1 MRRFVLILC
10 LLSLNSS
17 SHLSRSTFEKSSL
30 KSLHPFCGTRPD
42 RLQRELQR
50 ARDLRA
56 VRQFRA
62 QRQALSAAAGA
73 TQDLGHVAV
82 IEDDGTIVTQQNPFD
97 LPALTLRLSPAGTGG
112 SYLLSQRQETIGSS
126 FGSAVTLTDDD
137 SREITFTGGFRFP
150 FFGTT
155 YLSAFINSDGNLTF
169 GQGDNTSIDRNL
181 TRFNGGP
188 PRIGGFYADLDPTT
202 GRGGVFYNAL
212 PDRFVVTWD
221 RIREFDG
228 VTESSFQVTL
238 FADGAFELVYGGISA
253 QSGIAGWSGGRN
265 SQTLGLVDLSAS
277 SGILFSGPKAERF
290 ARTTELDL
298 PALAAKFYQTHG
310 DEYDQLVMFSNFPFD
325 LEGAFAFELNIKN
338 EIRGIGLDQ
347 FDFASEFGSNGR
359 LQSFLAMNQL
369 TEFPDDPD
377 TVFFGTNS
385 TVNILGQEAGHRWLS
400 YVRFRDTN
408 GQNNTSLLGRDDS
421 HWSFF
426 FNSEAS
432 VMEGNQIEDR
442 GSGDFQ
448 TTAATDRYSKLDQYL
463 MGFRDPNQVGP
474 MFYVD
479 NVTGTTR
486 TASSAPAISITFRG
500 TRQNLTVN
508 DIIAAAGPRI
518 PTVAAA
524 PKVFKQA
531 FILLVQRGTSPSNAE
546 VAKLDRFRQRW
557 QEFFAQA
564 TDGLGTADTTL
575 NTVPLTPTLSGVA
588 PAFGPTVGNTPIY
601 IFGNNFQE
609 GVSVRVGST
618 AATNVQ
624 RVSSTLVT
632 AATPPNA
639 ESIVSVVVTNPGAPP
654 ATLSN
659 AYSYVKL
666 NPAILSSTALR
677 LAFAID
683 SPNFRSNLGI
693 NNPSALSADVRV
705 LHLDRNGL
713 LINQLSSVTVPP
725 NGFVQRNSL
734 LQELEGSAG
743 ITGREGT
750 LALESTQPIQ
760 AFVSQIDNQ
769 TGDPSILEGFRTGSA
784 RIILPSAAN
793 TGPFR
798 SNLIVLNLAPSEA
811 RINITALDRDSG
823 QALGVPIQ
831 NLALPANGFISYN
844 NILASLNTNDYFGPV
859 EIRSTNG
866 PSLAAVS
873 RVSGLNAGTSG
884 FFPALPA
891 DSGQVLEIIPF
902 AIDTNAFRTNLG
914 INNLGTTTASVNV
927 SLFGADGSLLAGT
940 TLPLSVAPQ
949 GLVQINNILRYLL
962 AGSSNASVTNRQ
974 GYLKLAS
981 NSPVKAFATQ
991 IDNLTNDPSIEN
1003 SVSSGSVNLLL
1014 KSSANTS
1021 FRSTLVIVNPNSSP
1035 ASVEITARE
1044 GSSINNGAVAGTRVI
1059 AIPANGQF
1067 VSENI
1072 LSEIGASSTFGPV
1085 ELRSLTGNPIIAVS
1099 RVYSATGNTS
1109 GFFSAQPLP

>member
-1 MRRFVLILC
+1 MRRFFLILC

-17 SHLSRSTFEKSSL
+17 SHLSRSNFDKASPKSS
-30 KSLHPFCGTRPD
+30 HPFCGTRPD
-42 RLQRELQR
+42 RFQRELQR

-62 QRQALSAAAGA
+62 QRQALSTAAGA
-73 TQDLGHVAV
+73 TQDVGQIAV
-82 IEDDGTIVTQQNPFD
+82 IEDDGTIVAPQNPFD
-97 LPALTLRLSPAGTGG
+97 LPSLTLRVNPVGLGG

-126 FGSAVTLTDDD
+126 FGTRVTLTDDD
-137 SREITFTGGFRFP
+137 SREIAFTGGFRFP

-155 YLSAFINSDGNLTF
+155 YLSIFINSDGNLTF
-169 GQGDNTSIDRNL
+169 GQGDNASTDRSL
-181 TRFNGGP
+181 SRFNGGS
-188 PRIGGFYADLDPTT
+188 PRIGGFFADLDPTA
-202 GRGGVFYNAL
+202 GRGGVFFNAL

-221 RIREFDG
+221 RVREFDG
-228 VTESSFQVTL
+228 FTESSFQVTL
-238 FADGAFELVYGGISA
+238 FADGAFELVYGGVSA
-253 QSGIAGWSGGRN
+253 QSGIAGWSGGGN
-265 SQTLGLVDLSAS
+265 LQTLGLVDLGAS

-298 PALAAKFYQTHG
+298 PAMAAKFYQTHG
-310 DEYDQLVMFSNFPFD
+310 DDYDQLVMFSNFPFD
-325 LEGAFAFELNIKN
+325 LDGAFAFELNIKN
-338 EIRGIGLDQ
+338 EIRGIGLEQ
-347 FDFASEFGSNGR
+347 FDFASDFGSNGR
-359 LQSFLAMNQL
+359 LESFLTMNEL
-369 TEFPDDPD
+369 AEFPDDPD

-400 YVRFRDTN
+400 YVQFRDTN
-408 GQNNTSLLGRDDS
+408 GQNSSRLLGRDDS

-432 VMEGNQIEDR
+432 VMEGNQIDDL

-448 TTAATDRYSKLDQYL
+448 TTAATDRFSKLDQYI
-463 MGFRDPNQVGP
+463 MGFRDPNQIGP
-474 MFYVD
+474 MFFVD

-486 TASSAPAISITFRG
+486 TAASAPAIGITFRG

-508 DIIAAAGPRI
+508 DIIATEGPRI
-518 PTVAAA
+518 PTVAAS

-531 FILLVQRGTSPSNAE
+531 FILLVQRGTSPSNAD

-564 TDGLGTADTTL
+564 TDGLGTADTSLT
-575 NTVPLTPTLSGVA
+575 TVPLTPALTGVV
-588 PAFGPTVGNTPIY
+588 PAFGPTAGNTPIY
-601 IFGNNFQE
+601 IFGSNFQE
-609 GVSVRVGST
+609 GVSVRVGATS
-618 AATNVQ
+618 ATNVQ

-632 AATPPNA
+632 AVAPPNA
-639 ESIVSVVVTNPGAPP
+639 ANSVSVVVTNPGAQPG
-654 ATLSN
+654 TLVN
-659 AYSYVKL
+659 AYRYVQM
-666 NPAILSSTALR
+666 NPAVVSAGAVR

-683 SPNFRSNLGI
+683 SPEFRSNLGI
-693 NNPSALSADVRV
+693 NNPNPLSADVRV

-713 LINQLSSVTVPP
+713 LINQISSVTVPP
-725 NGFVQRNSL
+725 NGFVQRNSF

-750 LALESTQPIQ
+750 LALESSQPIQ

-769 TGDPSILEGFRTGSA
+769 TGDPSILEGFRSGST
-784 RIILPSAAN
+784 RIVLPSAAN

-798 SNLIVLNLAPSEA
+798 SNLILINLAPSEA
-811 RINITALDRDSG
+811 RIDITALDRDSG

-831 NLALPANGFISYN
+831 NLALPANGFISYS
-844 NILASLNTNDYFGPV
+844 NILASLSTNDAFGPV

-866 PSLAAVS
+866 AALAAVS
-873 RVSGLNAGTSG
+873 RVSRLNAGTSG
-884 FFPALPA
+884 FFPALAA
-891 DSGQVLEIIPF
+891 DSGQLAEIIPF
-902 AIDTNAFRTNLG
+902 VIDTNAFRTNLG
-914 INNLGTTTASVNV
+914 INNLETAAASVNV
-927 SLFGADGSLLAGT
+927 SLLAADGAVLAST
-940 TLPLSVAPQ
+940 NSPLSVAPQ
-949 GLVQINNILRYLL
+949 GLVQINNILRFLL

-974 GYLKLAS
+974 GYLKLTS
-981 NSPVKAFATQ
+981 SSPIKAFATQ

-1003 SVSSGSVNLLL
+1003 SVSIGGIKLLL

-1035 ASVEITARE
+1035 ALIEITARE
-1044 GSSINNGAVAGTRVI
+1044 GSSTNNGAVTGTRVI
-1059 AIPANGQF
+1059 TIPANGQF

-1072 LSEIGASSTFGPV
+1072 LFEIGASSTFGPV
-1085 ELRSLTGNPIIAVS
+1085 ELRSLTGTRIIAVS

-1109 GFFSAQPLP
+1109 GFFGAQPLP

>member
-1 MRRFVLILC
+1 
-10 LLSLNSS
+10 
-17 SHLSRSTFEKSSL
+17 
-30 KSLHPFCGTRPD
+30 
-42 RLQRELQR
+42 
-50 ARDLRA
+50 
-56 VRQFRA
+56 
-62 QRQALSAAAGA
+62 
-73 TQDLGHVAV
+73 V
-82 IEDDGTIVTQQNPFD
+82 IEDDGTIVTPQNPFD
-97 LPALTLRLSPAGTGG
+97 LQSVTLRLSPAGPGA
-112 SYLLSQRQETIGSS
+112 SYQLSQRQETIGSS
-126 FGSAVTLTDDD
+126 FGTSVALKDDD
-137 SREITFTGGFRFP
+137 SIMITFIGGFSFP

-155 YLSAFINSDGNLTF
+155 YLSVFINSDGNLTF
-169 GQGDNTSIDRNL
+169 GQGDNASTDRDL

-188 PRIGGFYADLDPTT
+188 PRIGGFFADLDPTA

-212 PDRFVVTWD
+212 PDRFVVTWN
-221 RIREFDG
+221 RIREFG
-228 VTESSFQVTL
+228 GLTESSFQVTL
-238 FADGAFELVYGGISA
+238 FADGTFELVYGGVSA
-253 QSGIAGWSGGRN
+253 ASGIAGWSGGRN

-290 ARTTELDL
+290 ARLTELDL

-310 DEYDQLVMFSNFPFD
+310 DEYDQLVMFTNFSFD

-347 FDFASEFGSNGR
+347 FDFAPDFGSNGR

-369 TEFPDDPD
+369 GEFPDDPD

-385 TVNILGQEAGHRWLS
+385 TINIIGQESGHRWLA
-400 YVRFRDTN
+400 YPRFRDNN
-408 GQNNTSLLGRDDS
+408 GQDSTKLLGRDDA

-432 VMEGNQIEDR
+432 VMEGNQIEDL
-442 GSGDFQ
+442 GSGNFQ

-474 MFYVD
+474 MFFVD

-486 TASSAPAISITFRG
+486 TPSSAPAIGISFSG

-508 DIIAAAGPRI
+508 DIIATEGPRI

-531 FILLVQRGTSPSNAE
+531 FILLVQSGTSPSNAE

-557 QEFFAQA
+557 QEFFGQA
-564 TDGLGTADTTL
+564 TEGLGTADTTL
-575 NTVPLTPTLSGVA
+575 STIAVTPTLTSLA

-601 IFGNNFQE
+601 ISGNNFQE
-609 GVSVRVGST
+609 GVSVRFGST

-624 RVSSTLVT
+624 RVSSSLVT
-632 AATPPNA
+632 AVAPPNP
-639 ESIVSVVVTNPGAPP
+639 ESTVSVVVTNPGAQS
-654 ATLSN
+654 ATLEN
-659 AYSYVKL
+659 AYRYVSL
-666 NPAILSSTALR
+666 NPAVVSASAVR

-683 SPNFRSNLGI
+683 TPDFRSNLGI
-693 NNPSALSADVRV
+693 NNPNPLSADVRV

-725 NGFVQRNSL
+725 NGFVQRNSI
-734 LQELEGSAG
+734 LQELEGSTG
-743 ITGREGT
+743 ITGREAT
-750 LALESTQPIQ
+750 LALESSQPIQ

-769 TGDPSILEGFRTGSA
+769 TGDPSILEGFRSGST

-798 SNLIVLNLAPSEA
+798 SNLIVLNLTPSEA

-844 NILASLNTNDYFGPV
+844 NILASLNTSDYFGPV

-866 PSLAAVS
+866 ASLAAVS

-891 DSGQVLEIIPF
+891 ASGQLVEIIPF
-902 AIDTNAFRTNLG
+902 AIDTSAFRTNLG
-914 INNLGTTTASVNV
+914 INNLGPTTASVNV
-927 SLFGADGSLLAGT
+927 SLLGTDGALLAST
-940 TLPLSVAPQ
+940 SSPLSVSPQ
-949 GLVQINNILRYLL
+949 GLVQVNNILRYLL
-962 AGSSNASVTNRQ
+962 AGSSSAPVTNQQ
-974 GYLKLAS
+974 GYLKLTS
-981 NSPVKAFATQ
+981 NSPIKAFATQ

-1003 SVSSGSVNLLL
+1003 SVSSGSANLLL
-1014 KSSANTS
+1014 KSSANAG
-1021 FRSTLVIVNPNSSP
+1021 FRSTLSIVNPNSS
-1035 ASVEITARE
+1035 ATAVEITARE
-1044 GSSINNGAVAGTRVI
+1044 GSSTSNGAITGTRVVT
-1059 AIPANGQF
+1059 IPAGGQF
-1067 VSENI
+1067 LSENI
-1072 LSEIGASSTFGPV
+1072 LLDIGASSTFGPV
-1085 ELRSLTGNPIIAVS
+1085 ELRSLAGTPIIAVS
-1099 RVYSATGNTS
+1099 RVYNATGNTS
-1109 GFFSAQPLP
+1109 GFFNAQPLP

>member
-1 MRRFVLILC
+1 MRPFVLVLC
-10 LLSLNSS
+10 LVCLNSTNQF
-17 SHLSRSTFEKSSL
+17 SRSTFDKTSL
-30 KSLHPFCGTRPD
+30 KSPHSFCGTRPD

-50 ARDLRA
+50 SRDLRA
-56 VRQFRA
+56 FRQFRA

-73 TQDLGHVAV
+73 TQDVGQIAV
-82 IEDDGTIVTQQNPFD
+82 IEDDGSIVTTQNPFD
-97 LPALTLRLSPAGTGG
+97 LPSLTLRLSPTGPGG
-112 SYLLSQRQETIGSS
+112 SYLLSQRQETIGSN
-126 FGSAVTLTDDD
+126 FGTAINLTDDD
-137 SREITFTGGFRFP
+137 SREIAFTGNFRFP

-155 YLSAFINSDGNLTF
+155 YLSVFINSDGNLTF
-169 GQGDNTSIDRNL
+169 GQADSASTDRNL

-188 PRIGGFYADLDPTT
+188 PRIGGFFADLDPTT

-221 RIREFDG
+221 RIREFEG
-228 VTESSFQVTL
+228 LTESSFQVTL
-238 FADGAFELVYGGISA
+238 FADGAFELIYGGVSA

-277 SGILFSGPKAERF
+277 SGILFAGPKAERF

-310 DEYDQLVMFSNFPFD
+310 DEYDQLVMFTNFSFD

-338 EIRGIGLDQ
+338 EIRGIGLEQ
-347 FDFASEFGSNGR
+347 FDFASDFGSNGR

-369 TEFPDDPD
+369 SEFPDDPD

-385 TVNILGQEAGHRWLS
+385 TINIIGQEAGHRWLA
-400 YVRFRDTN
+400 YTRFRDSN
-408 GQNNTSLLGRDDS
+408 GQNSTKLLGRDDA

-432 VMEGNQIEDR
+432 VMEGNQIEDL
-442 GSGDFQ
+442 GSGNFR
-448 TTAATDRYSKLDQYL
+448 TTAATDRYSKLDQYI

-486 TASSAPAISITFRG
+486 TASSAPAIGISFSG

-508 DIIAAAGPRI
+508 DIIATEGPRI

-564 TDGLGTADTTL
+564 TEALGTADTTL
-575 NTVPLTPTLSGVA
+575 NTVPLTPTLSSVA
-588 PAFGPTVGNTPIY
+588 PTFGPTVGNTPIY
-601 IFGNNFQE
+601 ILGNNFQE
-609 GVSVRVGST
+609 GVSVRFGAT

-624 RVSSTLVT
+624 RVSSSLVT
-632 AATPPNA
+632 AVTPPNA
-639 ESIVSVVVTNPGAPP
+639 ESTVSVIVTNPGAPT
-654 ATLSN
+654 ASLEN
-659 AYSYVKL
+659 AYHYVQL
-666 NPAILSSTALR
+666 SPAVVSATAVR
-677 LAFAID
+677 VAFAID
-683 SPNFRSNLGI
+683 SPKFRSNLGI
-693 NNPSALSADVRV
+693 NNPNPFSSDVRV

-713 LINQLSSVTVPP
+713 LINQLSSVTVPA
-725 NGFVQRNSL
+725 NGFVQRNSF

-750 LALESTQPIQ
+750 LALESSQPIQ

-769 TGDPSILEGFRTGSA
+769 TGDPSILEGFRNGNT

-798 SNLIVLNLAPSEA
+798 SNLIVLNLAPGEA

-866 PSLAAVS
+866 APLAAVS

-884 FFPALPA
+884 FFPALAA
-891 DSGQVLEIIPF
+891 DSGQLVEIIPF
-902 AIDTNAFRTNLG
+902 VIDTNAFRTNLG
-914 INNLGTTTASVNV
+914 INNLGAMNASVSV
-927 SLFGADGSLLAGT
+927 SLFGADGALLAST
-940 TLPLSVAPQ
+940 TSPLSVSPQ
-949 GLVQINNILRYLL
+949 GLVQVNNILRYLL
-962 AGSSNASVTNRQ
+962 AGSSNAPITNQQ
-974 GYLKLAS
+974 GYLKLTS
-981 NSPVKAFATQ
+981 NSLIKAFATQ

-1003 SVSSGSVNLLL
+1003 SVSSGSANLLL
-1014 KSSANTS
+1014 KSSANAS
-1021 FRSTLVIVNPNSSP
+1021 FRSTLAIVNPNASP

-1044 GSSINNGAVAGTRVI
+1044 GSSMNNGVVTGTRVVT
-1059 AIPANGQF
+1059 IPPNGHYT
-1067 VSENI
+1067 SENI
-1072 LSEIGASSTFGPV
+1072 LSEIGASSAFGPV
-1085 ELRSLTGNPIIAVS
+1085 ELRSLTGVPIIAVS
-1099 RVYSATGNTS
+1099 RVYSVTGNTS

>member
-10 LLSLNSS
+10 LVCLNPTSQF
-17 SHLSRSTFEKSSL
+17 SRSIFDRTSL
-30 KSLHPFCGTRPD
+30 KSPHSFCGTRPD
-42 RLQRELQR
+42 RLQHELQR
-50 ARDLRA
+50 SRDLRA

-62 QRQALSAAAGA
+62 QRQALGA
-73 TQDLGHVAV
+73 VSGTTQDVGQIAV
-82 IEDDGTIVTQQNPFD
+82 IEDDGTVVATQNPFD
-97 LPALTLRLSPAGTGG
+97 LPSLAVRLSPIGPGG
-112 SYLLSQRQETIGSS
+112 SYLLSQRAETMGSS
-126 FGSAVTLTDDD
+126 FGTTVTLGDDD
-137 SREITFTGGFRFP
+137 SREVTFTGGFRFP

-155 YLSAFINSDGNLTF
+155 YLSVFINSDGNLTF
-169 GQGDNTSIDRNL
+169 GQGDASSNDRSL
-181 TRFNGGP
+181 TRFNAGP
-188 PRIGGFYADLDPTT
+188 PRIGGFFADFDPTT
-202 GRGGVFYNAL
+202 GRGGVFFNAL

-228 VTESSFQVTL
+228 ITESSFQVIL
-238 FADGAFELVYGGISA
+238 FADGAFELVYGGVSA

-265 SQTLGLVDLSAS
+265 SQTLSLVDLSAS
-277 SGILFSGPKAERF
+277 SGISFSGPKAERF

-298 PALAAKFYQTHG
+298 PALAARFYQTHG
-310 DEYDQLVMFSNFPFD
+310 DQFDQLVMFTNFSFD

-338 EIRGIGLDQ
+338 EIRGIGLEQ
-347 FDFASEFGSNGR
+347 FDFASEFGSSGR

-369 TEFPDDPD
+369 SEFPDDPD
-377 TVFFGTNS
+377 TAFFGTNS
-385 TVNILGQEAGHRWLS
+385 TVNIIGQEAGHRWLS

-408 GQNNTSLLGRDDS
+408 GQNSTKLLGRDDA

-432 VMEGNQIEDR
+432 VMEGNQIEDL
-442 GSGDFQ
+442 GSGNFR
-448 TTAATDRYSKLDQYL
+448 TTAATDRYSKLDQYI
-463 MGFRDPNQVGP
+463 MGFRDPNQIGP

-486 TASSAPAISITFRG
+486 TASSAPAIGVSFRG
-500 TRQNLTVN
+500 MRQDLTVN
-508 DIIAAAGPRI
+508 DIIATEGPRI
-518 PTVAAA
+518 PTVAASS
-524 PKVFKQA
+524 KVFKQA
-531 FILLVQRGTSPSNAE
+531 FILLVQHGTSPSNAD

-557 QEFFAQA
+557 QQFFAQA

-575 NTVPLTPTLSGVA
+575 NTGPLTPTLTSAA

-601 IFGNNFQE
+601 IFGNDFQE

-624 RVSSTLVT
+624 RVSPTLVT
-632 AATPPNA
+632 AVAPPNP
-639 ESIVSVVVTNPGAPP
+639 EGIVSIVVTNPGAPS
-654 ATLSN
+654 ATLGN
-659 AYSYVKL
+659 AYRYVL
-666 NPAILSSTALR
+666 LTPAVVPTGSVR
-677 LAFAID
+677 LAFVID
-683 SPNFRSNLGI
+683 SPDFRSNLGI
-693 NNPSALSADVRV
+693 NNPNPQSADVRV

-734 LQELEGSAG
+734 LRELEGSVG

-750 LALESTQPIQ
+750 LALESNQPIQ

-769 TGDPSILEGFRTGSA
+769 TGDPSILEGFRSGST

-798 SNLIVLNLAPSEA
+798 SNLIVLNLSPGES
-811 RINITALDRDSG
+811 RVNITALERESG
-823 QALGVPIQ
+823 QPLGVPIQ

-844 NILASLNTNDYFGPV
+844 NILAALNTTEYFGPV
-859 EIRSTNG
+859 EVRSTNG
-866 PSLAAVS
+866 APLAAVS
-873 RVSGLNAGTSG
+873 RVSGLNAGASG

-891 DSGQVLEIIPF
+891 DSGQVVEIIPF

-927 SLFGADGSLLAGT
+927 SLIAADGTLLAGT
-940 TLPLSVAPQ
+940 TSPQSVAAQ
-949 GLVQINNILRYLL
+949 GLVQINNILRFLL

-974 GYLKLAS
+974 GYLKITS
-981 NSPVKAFATQ
+981 NTPIKAFATQ

-1003 SVSSGSVNLLL
+1003 SVSIGSMNLLL
-1014 KSSANTS
+1014 KSSANSS
-1021 FRSTLVIVNPNSSP
+1021 FRSTLVIVNPNATP

-1044 GSSINNGAVAGTRVI
+1044 GSSSNNGTVTGTRVV

-1072 LSEIGASSTFGPV
+1072 LSEIGASSIFGPI
-1085 ELRSLTGNPIIAVS
+1085 ELRSLTGTPIIAVS

-1109 GFFSAQPLP
+1109 GFFNAQPLP